1 MTAPTSTVVRR
12 RAGVRVPLGRTARRA
27 VLAVHLWSAGAW
39 VGLDVALAALVV
51 TALRADD
58 APRRAAVFQVLEV
71 VAVWPLALAG
81 LVCLGSGVVLGLAT
95 KYGLVRFWWVLIK
108 LIINV
113 LLSTLVLLLLRPNAH
128 ALADSGRRLAAGQPV
143 DVDLSSLVMP
153 PAVTMVALT
162 VAVYLSV
169 YKPWGRTRDTPS

>member
-1 MTAPTSTVVRR
+1 MPAPGAVGTR
-12 RAGVRVPLGRTARRA
+12 RAGVRLPMGRSARRG

-51 TALRADD
+51 ATLRADD
-58 APRRAAVFQVLEV
+58 DLLRGALFQAVEV

-81 LVCLGSGVVLGLAT
+81 LVCLGSGIVLGLAT
-95 KYGLVRFWWVLIK
+95 NYGLLRYWWVLVK
-108 LIINV
+108 LVINV
-113 LLSTLVLLLLRPNAH
+113 LLSALVLVLLRPNAS
-128 ALADSGRRLAAGQPV
+128 ALADEGRRLAAGKPV
-143 DVDLSSLVMP
+143 DVDLSALVMP

-169 YKPWGRTRDTPS
+169 YKPWGRTRGTSS